1 MANVFDEPKTSGQS
15 MYPLQR
21 WFSDIISVINMVND
35 IMVDGPDADSLVELA
50 RKMTDV
56 SVPALGAAAAVAKE
70 GMDVIAGAR
79 HYSDYNDF
87 GYMLGK
93 FAGYTDYQL
102 EEK

>member
-1 MANVFDEPKTSGQS
+1 
-15 MYPLQR
+15 
-21 WFSDIISVINMVND
+21 
-35 IMVDGPDADSLVELA
+35 
-50 RKMTDV
+50 
-56 SVPALGAAAAVAKE
+56 LGAAAAVAKE